1 MNRLRSNPQD
11 LKLNT
16 KIPDGL
22 TTNMKKKIK
31 TGNKLQQQQRNI
43 TECISR

>member
-1 MNRLRSNPQD
+1 MNRLRSNHQD

-16 KIPDGL
+16 KIPDGR
-22 TTNMKKKIK
+22 TTNKKKIK